1 MSYKEIAEVMDV
13 SIGTVTSG
21 LARGRGHCASA
32 CRECAPR
39 RWNMAC
45 EGDGRLLQGYFDG
58 ELDLVRTVEFEEH
71 LKTCP
76 DCAAELREQ
85 QFMRQ
90 SLGSSNLYERAPEGL
105 RARIQAQLPGGTVQP
120 KLISMRHRPV
130 FEWLAVA
137 AVIVIAVVLGARVIP
152 NIGGQRQTNLLAQEI
167 VASHIR
173 SLQPGHLFDVESTD
187 QHTVKPWFDGKLDFS
202 PPVVDL
208 ASDGFPLV
216 GGRLDYIGERDV
228 AALVYQRRKHF
239 IDVFVWPGSTG
250 PDSTHAVQS
259 QQGYNIIRWSNGG
272 FQFWAVSD
280 VNASDLSSFVG
291 LLETRTP

>member
-1 MSYKEIAEVMDV
+1 MGCD
-13 SIGTVTSG
+13 
-21 LARGRGHCASA
+21 
-32 CRECAPR
+32 
-39 RWNMAC
+39 
-45 EGDGRLLQGYFDG
+45 GDGRLLQAYFDS

-71 LKTCP
+71 LKACP

-85 QFMRQ
+85 QVMRQ
-90 SLGSSNLYERAPEGL
+90 SLRASNLYERAPAGL
-105 RARIQAQLPGGTVQP
+105 RARIQAQLPGIEVQP
-120 KLISMRHRPV
+120 KLISMRRRRV
-130 FEWLAVA
+130 FEWFAIA
-137 AVIVIAVVLGARVIP
+137 AAIVIAVVLGARVIP

-239 IDVFVWPGSTG
+239 IDVFVWPDSTG
-250 PDSTHAVQS
+250 SDSTSAVQS
-259 QQGYNIIRWSNGG
+259 QQGYNFIRWSRGG
-272 FQFWAVSD
+272 FQCWAVSD